1 MTPGFKNCGS
11 LDMGNM
17 GIREFVN
24 QVAASSRVEEGKGLF
39 GLFKY
44 CLSWRLS
51 KDRTANDP

>member
-1 MTPGFKNCGS
+1 
-11 LDMGNM
+11 M